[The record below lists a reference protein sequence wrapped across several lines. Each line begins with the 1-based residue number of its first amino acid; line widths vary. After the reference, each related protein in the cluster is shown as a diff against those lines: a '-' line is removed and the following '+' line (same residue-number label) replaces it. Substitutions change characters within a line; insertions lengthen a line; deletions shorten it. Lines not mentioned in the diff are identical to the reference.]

1 MSVKGCI
8 DPDRRERPMGVR
20 VVRIGLFGG
29 VSAVTD
35 GDVPL
40 DIGPAKCQ
48 TVLAVL
54 ALSAGSVV
62 PVSRLVELV
71 WGDAP
76 PRTAEKTLQSYVV
89 RLRAGLGAD
98 AIVRTG
104 AAYRLAVPA
113 DAVDV
118 ARFRR
123 QLDSGAFEAALVEWT
138 GTPLAGL
145 DAPGLTPIVDGLVEQ
160 WLGAVETDLARRV
173 ETDAPGV
180 IGPLTELTAD
190 YPFREGLWSLLM
202 TALYRVGRQADALA
216 AFQHARGVLVDQLG
230 VEPGPRLKDLE
241 SRVLDQDERLRGG
254 APSESASARPTGTV
268 TFGFCEVEDAARLW
282 ATNRKKAAAAMAR
295 LDELVRAAVTRQGG
309 YLFAV
314 GGESFGA
321 AFHRADD
328 AAAWATELQ
337 LAVSSEPWPGGIEL
351 GLRIGLHT
359 GETDEA
365 ANGYFGAAVN
375 EAERL
380 TAAGHG
386 GQTLLSA
393 VTSALLDRS
402 DLPDLGVYRLD
413 DDPAERRIFQLGA
426 GKHPALRGQ
435 QHRPGNIPP
444 RLGRLIGRDQDLDVI
459 DRALTQS
466 PVVTLVGP
474 GGIGKTRLALA
485 TAQVSDLGRT
495 GAWLIELASIT
506 SSSDVLRAVADALGV
521 KEHPGRT
528 LTRSI
533 VVALQS
539 RPALLVL
546 DNCEHVID
554 GAAALA
560 HAIAQGCPMVRV
572 LATSREGLGIDD
584 EQLIPVA
591 PLDPAGPAAELFN
604 ERARAVCVTFDAA
617 ASRVDVEEICRRLDG
632 IPLAIELAAARSR
645 SLAPPDLVARLGDR
659 LHLLTGG
666 RRTDAER
673 HRTLRATIGWSYDLL
688 TRPQQLLLRR
698 LSIFAGPF
706 DVAAAGSVA
715 ADGPT
720 GTVDVGLA
728 AVDDLLGEL
737 VERSMLLVESGRS
750 GRRFR
755 LLETVREFAA
765 EQLSADDDSDLIFG
779 RHAQWCLHQ
788 VTRIHR
794 LLVSPAEAEG
804 VVRLAELW
812 PNLRAG
818 FDWACATGDRELAD
832 ALVRPVVA
840 EVNLRQQTEISDWAE
855 RILALAPPA
864 EKANV
869 AFWLVCVTYRCKQG
883 GDHDRYEGLVHRY
896 GDPNHPL
903 VRYTRAYFYDD
914 GEGLTRYAPDAVAW
928 FRRHGEDYAAEL
940 AETGGVAAGL
950 MNTGRF
956 PELDDYAWTLA
967 ARYRAQG
974 PPTLLYVA
982 VSMLGYSALLQGK
995 PDLADRFFDEAVS
1008 VEVPDRTVSVN
1019 KPIEARAAFR
1029 RGNRS
1034 AAFRILRA
1042 YVDELL
1048 ENDYPDLATN
1058 AAVEFINMMATIDRL
1073 PAAARVLGYLGAAGD
1088 FGALA
1093 ARTLVA
1099 DAAARI
1105 AAGAERIPDQ
1115 DRSLQPRLD
1124 ARLALMYMRDVL
1136 DELEADRV
1144 AADP

>member
-1 MSVKGCI
+1 
-8 DPDRRERPMGVR
+8 
-20 VVRIGLFGG
+20 VRIGLLGG

-35 GDVPL
+35 GGVPL

-104 AAYRLAVPA
+104 AAYRLAVPV

-123 QLDSGAFEAALVEWT
+123 HLDSGSIAAALVEWT

-145 DAPGLTPIVDGLVEQ
+145 DANGLTPIVDGLVEQ

-173 ETDAPGV
+173 EADAPGV

-190 YPFREGLWSLLM
+190 YPFREGLWALLM

-216 AFQHARGVLVDQLG
+216 AFQHARGHLVEQLG
-230 VEPGPRLKDLE
+230 VEPGPRLTDLE
-241 SRVLDQDERLRGG
+241 SRILDHDERLRGG
-254 APSESASARPTGTV
+254 TPSQSAAARPTGTV
-268 TFGFCEVEDAARLW
+268 TFGSCEVEDAARLW
-282 ATNRKKAAAAMAR
+282 ATNRKKTAAAMAR
-295 LDELVRAAVTRQGG
+295 LDELVRATVTRQGG
-309 YLFAV
+309 FLFAI
-314 GGESFGA
+314 GGESFGT

-351 GLRIGLHT
+351 RLRIGLHT

-375 EAERL
+375 DAERL
-380 TAAGHG
+380 AGAGHG
-386 GQTLLSA
+386 GQTLVST
-393 VTSALLDRS
+393 VTAALLDRN

-413 DDPAERRIFQLGA
+413 GAPAEQHIFQLGS
-426 GKHPALRGQ
+426 GEHPALRGQ

-444 RLGRLIGRDQDLDVI
+444 RLGRLIGREHDLDVI
-459 DRALTQS
+459 ARALAQS

-485 TAQVSDLGRT
+485 AAQLSDLRRT
-495 GAWLIELASIT
+495 AAWLIELASIT
-506 SSSDVLRAVADALGV
+506 SSSDVPRAVADALGV

-528 LTRSI
+528 LTGS
-533 VVALQS
+533 VVAALQS

-554 GAAALA
+554 GAASLA

-584 EQLIPVA
+584 EQLLPLA
-591 PLDPAGPAAELFN
+591 PLDPAGPATELFN
-604 ERARAVCVTFDAA
+604 ERARAVCLTFDAV

-645 SLAPPDLVARLGDR
+645 TLTPPDLVARLGDR

-688 TRPQQLLLRR
+688 TRPQQVLLRR

-715 ADGPT
+715 ADDPT
-720 GTVDVGLA
+720 GTADTDLA
-728 AVDDLLGEL
+728 TVDDLLGEL
-737 VERSMLLVESGRS
+737 VERSMLLVETGRF
-750 GRRFR
+750 GRCFR
-755 LLETVREFAA
+755 LLETIREFAA
-765 EQLSADDDSDLIFG
+765 ERLSADDDSPLIAA
-779 RHAQWCLHQ
+779 RHARWCLHR
-788 VTRIHR
+788 VVHIHR
-794 LLVSPAEAEG
+794 LLIGPAEAEG
-804 VVRLAELW
+804 VARLAELW
-812 PNLRAG
+812 PNLRVG
-818 FDWACATGDRELAD
+818 FDWACATGDHELAD
-832 ALVRPVVA
+832 ALVRPVVG
-840 EVNLRQQTEISDWAE
+840 EVNLRQHTEISDWAE
-855 RILALAPPA
+855 RILVLTPPA
-864 EKANV
+864 EKEDV
-869 AFWLVCVTYRCKQG
+869 AFWLVCITYRCKQG
-883 GDHDRYEGLVHRY
+883 GDHGRYEGLVHRY

-903 VRYTRAYFYDD
+903 VRYTRAYIDDD
-914 GEGLTRYAPDAVAW
+914 GDDLTRYAPDAVAW
-928 FRRHGEDYAAEL
+928 LRQRGENYAAEL

-956 PELDDYAWTLA
+956 PELDDHASALA

-982 VSMLGYSALLQGK
+982 LSMLGYSALFQGK
-995 PDLADRFFDEAVS
+995 PDLADGFFDEAVS

-1042 YVDELL
+1042 YVNELL
-1048 ENDYPDLATN
+1048 ETDYPDLATN
-1058 AAVEFINMMATIDRL
+1058 VAVEFINMMATIDRL
-1073 PAAARVLGYLGAAGD
+1073 PAAARVLDYLRAAGD

-1105 AAGAERIPDQ
+1105 AASAERVPDD
-1115 DRSLQPRLD
+1115 DRSPEPRLD
-1124 ARLALMYMRDVL
+1124 GRHALIFMREVL
-1136 DELEADRV
+1136 DELEASV
-1144 AADP
+1144 PLPLG

>member
-1 MSVKGCI
+1 
-8 DPDRRERPMGVR
+8 
-20 VVRIGLFGG
+20 
-29 VSAVTD
+29 
-35 GDVPL
+35 
-40 DIGPAKCQ
+40 
-48 TVLAVL
+48 
-54 ALSAGSVV
+54 
-62 PVSRLVELV
+62 
-71 WGDAP
+71 
-76 PRTAEKTLQSYVV
+76 
-89 RLRAGLGAD
+89 LGAD
-98 AIVRTG
+98 SIVRTG

-123 QLDSGAFEAALVEWT
+123 QLDSGNCEAALAEWT

-173 ETDAPGV
+173 EIDAPGV

-190 YPFREGLWSLLM
+190 YPFREGLWSILM

-216 AFQHARGVLVDQLG
+216 AFQHARQHLVEQLG
-230 VEPGPRLKDLE
+230 VEPGPRLRDLE
-241 SRVLDQDERLRGG
+241 SRILDQDERLRGG
-254 APSESASARPTGTV
+254 VPSESASARPTGTV

-282 ATNRKKAAAAMAR
+282 ATNRKKTATAMSR
-295 LDELVRAAVTRQGG
+295 LDQLVRAAVNRQGG
-309 YLFAV
+309 FLFTI

-321 AFHRADD
+321 AFHRAED

-337 LAVSSEPWPGGIEL
+337 LAVTSEPWPGGVEL
-351 GLRIGLHT
+351 RLRIGLHS

-375 EAERL
+375 AAAGIA
-380 TAAGHG
+380 AAGHG
-386 GQTLLSA
+386 GQILLSA
-393 VTSALLDRS
+393 VTSALLDRN
-402 DLPDLGVYRLD
+402 DLPDLGTVRID
-413 DDPAERRIFQLGA
+413 GDPAEHRIFQLGT
-426 GKHPALRGQ
+426 GKHPALRS
-435 QHRPGNIPP
+435 QHTGNIPP

-459 DRALTQS
+459 ARALAQS
-466 PVVTLVGP
+466 VVVTLVGP

-485 TAQVSDLGRT
+485 AAQLSGLSQSG
-495 GAWLIELASIT
+495 GAWFIDLTTIT
-506 SSSDVLRAVADALGV
+506 ASSDVARAVVDTLGV
-521 KEHPGRT
+521 KELPGRT
-528 LTRSI
+528 LTQST
-533 VVALQS
+533 VMALQS
-539 RPALLVL
+539 RSALLVL

-560 HAIAQGCPMVRV
+560 HAVAQGCPMVRV
-572 LATSREGLGIDD
+572 LATSREALGTDD

-591 PLDPAGPAAELFN
+591 PLNPAGPAAELFN

-617 ASRVDVEEICRRLDG
+617 ASRADVEEICRRLDG

-645 SLAPPDLVARLGDR
+645 TLTPPDLVARLGDR

-666 RRTDAER
+666 RRTSAER

-688 TRPQQLLLRR
+688 TPPQRVLFQR

-715 ADGPT
+715 VQTPT
-720 GTVDVGLA
+720 GTLDVDLA

-737 VERSMLLVESGRS
+737 VERSMLLVDSGRF

-755 LLETVREFAA
+755 LLETIREFAA
-765 EQLSADDDSDLIFG
+765 EQLSADDDSALIAG
-779 RHAQWCLHQ
+779 RHARWCLHQ
-788 VTRIHR
+788 VTRVHR
-794 LLVSPAEAEG
+794 LLVGPTEAEG
-804 VVRLAELW
+804 VARLAELW

-818 FDWACATGDRELAD
+818 FDWACAIGDRELAD
-832 ALVRPVVA
+832 ALVRPVVG

-855 RILALAPPA
+855 RILALTSPA
-864 EKANV
+864 DKDEV
-869 AFWLVCVTYRCKQG
+869 AFWLVCVTYRCKQS
-883 GDHDRYEGLVHRY
+883 GDHARYEELVHRF
-896 GDPNHPL
+896 GDPDHPL

-914 GEGLTRYAPDAVAW
+914 GAELTGCAPDAVAW
-928 FRRHGEDYAAEL
+928 LRRHGQDHAAEL

-950 MNTGRF
+950 MNTGRLA
-956 PELDDYAWTLA
+956 ELDDFVSALA

-982 VSMLGYSALLQGK
+982 LSMLGYSALLQGQ

-1008 VEVPDRTVSVN
+1008 IDVPDRTVSVN

-1048 ENDYPDLATN
+1048 ETDYPDLATN
-1058 AAVEFINMMATIDRL
+1058 AAVEFINMMVSIDRL
-1073 PAAARVLGYLGAAGD
+1073 PAAARVLDYLVTAGD

-1099 DAAARI
+1099 DSAARI
-1105 AAGAERIPDQ
+1105 AADAERIPDH
-1115 DRSLQPRLD
+1115 DRSPEPRLD
-1124 ARLALMYMRDVL
+1124 ARHALTYMRDIL
-1136 DELEADRV
+1136 DELDV
-1144 AADP
+1144 PVHVSPV